1 MRSRINLLD
10 GCDDHEAVRDVGAA
24 TVQMRTST
32 LLMLVLLLQLVKLP
46 RLMHHYLIPEDADP
60 ALGLNFGGPGQR
72 KLPPQ
77 SFYLGVVRKGHSRRR
92 LKMID
97 GPLV

>member
-1 MRSRINLLD
+1 
-10 GCDDHEAVRDVGAA
+10 
-24 TVQMRTST
+24 MRTS
-32 LLMLVLLLQLVKLP
+32 MLFVLLLLLLKLAKLP

-60 ALGLNFGGPGQR
+60 ALGLDFGGPGQR

-77 SFYLGVVRKGHSRRR
+77 SFDLCVVRKGHSRRR